1 MREYIE
7 SVINP
12 FVIKHATV
20 MPDGATNLHS
30 VLLIDCWS
38 VHKSAEFMEYL
49 KRYPHLHVVFI
60 PGGTTGLFQP
70 ADVAINRPF
79 KHHMKQSFNMWAAT
93 SITNALRQDAAA
105 AIRLDITFKSGL
117 KEALAGWAHDA
128 WLYVGGKQGLIEEG
142 WKRCGLDVVVKQDF
156 QMEAMRMQAET
167 GKLFAHFT
175 TLDSNDSPAEPDASP
190 ASDAHVDDPAVSA
203 STLVQSMIT
212 QWALPAALPAPG
224 TFTRMMMDAILGDLE
239 ADEPDQF
246 WAEPEHH
253 IEPMDFLGM

>member
-1 MREYIE
+1 MASPQRFASMSQPSIKGFFGRISREQYLE
-7 SVINP
+7 SIQETP
-12 FVIKHATV
+12 EEEEA
-20 MPDGATNLHS
+20 
-30 VLLIDCWS
+30 
-38 VHKSAEFMEYL
+38 
-49 KRYPHLHVVFI
+49 
-60 PGGTTGLFQP
+60 
-70 ADVAINRPF
+70 
-79 KHHMKQSFNMWAAT
+79 
-93 SITNALRQDAAA
+93 
-105 AIRLDITFKSGL
+105 RLARK
-117 KEALAGWAHDA
+117 AP
-128 WLYVGGKQGLIEEG
+128 
-142 WKRCGLDVVVKQDF
+142 
-156 QMEAMRMQAET
+156 MEAMRMQAET